1 MKKYLI
7 HKQGGYFTTIAKVV
21 EELLDGEIKY
31 TNNPNEK
38 DGIYVLFFTSYK
50 AEFYK
55 NIKLPYI
62 VIQTEPDWKF
72 QKLPEWKNLCDRA
85 LKVYDYKKNINF
97 GYSNIYRLESEESKD
112 IDVLFYG
119 LVSPRRSKIL
129 DNINVKNKVIL
140 SGKPTIAG
148 AELWKYINRSKIILS
163 ISHAEGR
170 EEGDWI
176 RIAPLL
182 SNKCFV
188 IAEKVKDEKF
198 NSLKDHIVI
207 SDYNELNKKIDF
219 FINNPLER
227 IRWADKGF
235 DFIRKNKTSIV

>member
-1 MKKYLI
+1 MIKYLI
-7 HKQGGYFTTIAKVV
+7 HKQGGYFNTIAKVI
-21 EELLDGEIKY
+21 EELLDGEIIY
-31 TNNPNEK
+31 TNNSNELS
-38 DGIYVLFFTSYK
+38 GIYVLFYTSFK
-50 AEFYK
+50 SGFYK

-72 QKLPEWKNLCDRA
+72 QKLPDWKTLCDKA
-85 LKVYDYKKNINF
+85 LKVYDYKKNLNF
-97 GYSNIYRLESEESKD
+97 RYSDVYRLECENSKD

-119 LVSPRRSKIL
+119 LMSHRRAKIL
-129 DNINVKNKVIL
+129 DNINVKNKIIL
-140 SGKPTIAG
+140 SGNPTISG
-148 AELWKYINRSKIILS
+148 PELWKYINRSKIILS
-163 ISHAEGR
+163 ISHADDR
-170 EEGDWI
+170 IEGDWV

-227 IRWADKGF
+227 IKWADKGF